1 MTLYNQ
7 EAEEI
12 LLGSFI
18 MNNELFWKVVGK
30 LKADD
35 FFFPENKKIYNHLSL
50 VISQKKS
57 DGVTLSGFFESQ
69 LEDGKKYLTHL
80 LSVATIFN
88 IETYANLIIELAQK
102 RKVADTLSKAIE
114 DCQTKDLLEIQDS
127 VFSSFEEVEKNES
140 DLEHISSIVDRVIEK
155 AETKRDDSVKL
166 GYPSLESMIGGF
178 CPNELYIIG
187 ARPAMGKSA
196 LAVNFAMSAKINKPV
211 LIFSLEMSKDDLGR
225 RILALR
231 SQISAFK
238 VKNGAAS
245 DFEIQNLKEKA
256 KDFVESVIFVDDNP
270 NTSISTMT
278 SKIKKIEKK
287 HGLGLVIVD
296 YLQLMKTNNKQNRH
310 QEIGEISRGLKRL
323 AKQFKVPVV
332 ALAQLSRELEKR
344 ENKRPINSD
353 LKESGDIEQ
362 DADVIMFLYR
372 EEYYLEREKSSNMSD
387 WIQRM
392 NQAKGT
398 AELIIAKN
406 RGGPIGT
413 VDLKYNANLGIFQEE
428 GGF

>member
-7 EAEEI
+7 EAEKI

-18 MNNELFWKVVGK
+18 MNNDLFWKVAGK

-35 FFFPENKKIYNHLSL
+35 FFFPENRKIYNHLSL

-57 DGVTLSGFFESQ
+57 DSVTLSSFFESQ

-80 LSVATIFN
+80 LSLATIFN
-88 IETYANLIIELAQK
+88 IETYANLISELAQK
-102 RKVADTLSKAIE
+102 RKVVDTLSKAIE
-114 DCQTKDLLEIQDS
+114 DCQTKDLSEIQDS
-127 VFSSFEEVEKNES
+127 IFSSFEQTEKHES
-140 DLEHISSIVDRVIEK
+140 DLEHISSILDRVVEK
-155 AETKRDDSVKL
+155 AETKQDDSVKL

-178 CPNELYIIG
+178 YPNALYIIG

-196 LAVNFAMSAKINKPV
+196 LAVNFAMSAKIDKPV
-211 LIFSLEMSKDDLGR
+211 LIFSLEMSKEELGG

-231 SQISAFK
+231 SRINAFK
-238 VKNGAAS
+238 VKIGKAS
-245 DFEIQNLKEKA
+245 DFEIQNLKERA
-256 KDFVESVIFVDDNP
+256 KDFAESVIFVDDNP

-278 SKIKKIEKK
+278 NKIKKIEKK
-287 HGLGLVIVD
+287 HGVGLIIVD
-296 YLQLMKTNNKQNRH
+296 YLQLMKTSNKQNRH

-344 ENKRPINSD
+344 ENKRPIMSD

-362 DADVIMFLYR
+362 DADVVMFLHR

-387 WIQRM
+387 WMQKM
-392 NQAKGT
+392 NQAKGM
-398 AELIIAKN
+398 AELLVAKN
-406 RGGPIGT
+406 RSGSVGT
-413 VDLKYNANLGIFQEE
+413 VDLRYDANLGIFQEK